1 MRWLTLPNQKQNK
14 YKNKKVT
21 VNGKVFDSKKEAKRY
36 CELIKLEQAGLIKDL
51 EIQKKF
57 LLLDT
62 FRKNGKTYK
71 QISYYADFVYFD
83 IYSKKTIVEDVKAS
97 KNFKTDVYKIKRKLF
112 EYKYPDLTITEVY

>member
-1 MRWLTLPNQKQNK
+1 MRWLTLSNQKQSK

-51 EIQKKF
+51 ETQKKF

-62 FRKNGKTYK
+62 FKKNGKTYK

-83 IYSKKTIVEDVKAS
+83 VYSKKTIVEDVKAS
-97 KNFKTDVYKIKRKLF
+97 KNFKTDVYKIKKKLF
-112 EYKYPDLTITEVY
+112 EFVYPNLTIKEIY

>member
-1 MRWLTLPNQKQNK
+1 MRWLTLPNQEQNK

-36 CELIKLEQAGLIKDL
+36 LELIKLEQAGLIKDL
-51 EIQKKF
+51 ETQKKF
-57 LLLDT
+57 LLLDS
-62 FRKNGKTYK
+62 FKKNGKTYK

-83 IYSKKTIVEDVKAS
+83 IYSKKTVVEDVKAS
-97 KNFKTDVYKIKRKLF
+97 KYFKTDVYKLKKKLF

>member
-1 MRWLTLPNQKQNK
+1 MRWLTLPNQKQSK

-51 EIQKKF
+51 ETQKKF

-62 FRKNGKTYK
+62 FKKNGKTYK

-83 IYSKKTIVEDVKAS
+83 VYSKKTIVEDVKAS
-97 KNFKTDVYKIKRKLF
+97 KNFKTDVYKIKKKLF
-112 EYKYPDLTITEVY
+112 EFVYPNLTIKEIY

>member
-21 VNGKVFDSKKEAKRY
+21 INGKIFDSKKEAKRY
-36 CELIKLEQAGLIKDL
+36 LELIKLEQAGLIKDL
-51 EIQKKF
+51 ETQKKF

-62 FRKNGKTYK
+62 FKKNGKTYN

-97 KNFKTDVYKIKRKLF
+97 KYFKTDVYRIKKKLF
-112 EYKYPDLTITEVY
+112 EFIYPNLTIKEIY

>member
-1 MRWLTLPNQKQNK
+1 MRWLTLPNQEKNK

-51 EIQKKF
+51 ETQKKF
-57 LLLDT
+57 LLLDS
-62 FRKNGKTYK
+62 FKKNGKTYK

-83 IYSKKTIVEDVKAS
+83 VYSKKTIVEDVKAS
-97 KNFKTDVYKIKRKLF
+97 KDFKTQVYKIKRKLF

>member
-14 YKNKKVT
+14 YKNKKVS

-51 EIQKKF
+51 ETQKKF

-62 FRKNGKTYK
+62 FKKNGTTYK

-83 IYSKKTIVEDVKAS
+83 VYSKKTIVEDVKAS
-97 KNFKTDVYKIKRKLF
+97 KDFKTEVYKIKKKLF
-112 EYKYPDLTITEVY
+112 EFIYKDLTIKEIY

>member
-36 CELIKLEQAGLIKDL
+36 CELINMQQAGLIKDL
-51 EIQKKF
+51 ETQKKF
-57 LLLDT
+57 ILLDT
-62 FRKNGKTYK
+62 FKKNGKTYR

-97 KNFKTDVYKIKRKLF
+97 KYFTTDVYKLKKKLF
-112 EYKYPDLTITEVY
+112 EYKYPDLTIKEIY

>member
-14 YKNKKVT
+14 YKNKKVA

-36 CELIKLEQAGLIKDL
+36 CELVKLEQAGLIKDL
-51 EIQKKF
+51 ETQKKF

-62 FRKNGKTYK
+62 FKKNSKTYK

-83 IYSKKTIVEDVKAS
+83 VYEKKTIVEDVKGI
-97 KNFKTDVYKIKRKLF
+97 KTQVYKIKRKLF
-112 EYKYPDLTITEVY
+112 EYKYPDLTITEIY

>member
-1 MRWLTLPNQKQNK
+1 MRWLTLPNNKQSK
-14 YKNKKVT
+14 YKNKKVS

-36 CELIKLEQAGLIKDL
+36 LELIKLEQAGLIKDL
-51 EIQKKF
+51 ETQKKF

-71 QISYYADFVYFD
+71 QINYYADFVYFD
-83 IYSKKTIVEDVKAS
+83 VYSKKTIVEDVKAS
-97 KNFKTDVYKIKRKLF
+97 KDFKTQVYKIKRKLF